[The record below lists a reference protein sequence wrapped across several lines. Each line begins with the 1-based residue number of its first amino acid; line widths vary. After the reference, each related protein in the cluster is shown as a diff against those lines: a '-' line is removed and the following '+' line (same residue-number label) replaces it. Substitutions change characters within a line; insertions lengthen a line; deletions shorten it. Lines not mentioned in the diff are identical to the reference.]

1 MTQEDFMT
9 VPATGDAGRDDIRI
23 VGAREHNLKDV
34 SLRIPKNKITVFTGV
49 SGSGKSSIVF
59 DTLAVE
65 AQRQLNGTFS
75 WFIRNQLPKYRRPHA
90 DAIEN
95 LTAPVI
101 VDQKPVGGNA
111 RSTVGTMTDV
121 YSMIRVLFSRHGRPY
136 NPPAVYSFN
145 DPQGMCP
152 GCDGLGQE
160 RHVDVERMLDRTKSL
175 DDGAIRLPT
184 HKVGSM
190 DWQQYANSGH
200 FDTSKPLCDYSDA
213 EWHML
218 LHGSGGKV
226 TVSTANSTMTLTYE
240 GIVDRFARTN
250 LKRDLSSLSE
260 RGRANVERFITLGDC
275 AACEGTRLNPTAL
288 ATTIGGHT
296 IADWSRMEISEL
308 IKRLDAVDDPVA
320 KPIADG
326 VRTALER
333 IDAIGLG
340 YLSLDRATMSLS
352 GGEAQ
357 RLKMVRHL
365 GSSLIGM
372 TLIFDEPSTGLHPR
386 DVGRLNDLLRELR
399 DKGNTVLVVEH
410 DPDVIEIADHVVD
423 VGPRA
428 GVHGGEI
435 VFQGTYEQLT
445 RADTLTGAGLRR
457 TGSVKDVVRR
467 PTGKLPIEGANLH
480 NLKNVS
486 VSFPTGVL
494 TAVTGVAGSGKSSLV
509 AKVFMST
516 YPEAVFVDQSA
527 IRASSR
533 STPAG
538 YLEVMDP
545 IRKLFARASGASA
558 SLFSFNSAGACD
570 ECNGRGELVTELAY
584 MDPVRTPCDSCDGR
598 RFKEDVLAHLLRGK
612 SIADVLELSAEDAV
626 AFFTESEI
634 NGRLAGLVEVGLD
647 YLTLG
652 QPLSTLSGG
661 ERQRLKL
668 AGRLHRSG
676 CVYVL
681 DEPTTGLHMS
691 DVETVVGLMNKLVD
705 QGNTVIVIEHNLDV
719 VRQADWVIDLGPD
732 GGKHGGEI
740 VFTGTPAELLTA
752 EGSATGE
759 SLRRCR
765 TA

>member
-1 MTQEDFMT
+1 MGENED
-9 VPATGDAGRDDIRI
+9 GILI
-23 VGAREHNLKDV
+23 VGARENNLKDV
-34 SLRIPKNKITVFTGV
+34 TLRLPKNKITVFTGV

-59 DTLAVE
+59 DTVAVE

-75 WFIRNQLPKYRRPHA
+75 WFIRNQLPKYQRPHA
-90 DAIEN
+90 DMISN
-95 LTAPVI
+95 LTAPVV

-111 RSTVGTMTDV
+111 RSTVGTMTDI
-121 YSMIRVLFSRHGRPY
+121 YSSIRVLFSRHGTPY
-136 NPPAVYSFN
+136 NPPSAYSFN

-152 GCDGLGQE
+152 ECDGLGQA
-160 RHVDVERMLDRTKSL
+160 RRVDVERMLDRTKSL
-175 DDGAIRLPT
+175 DEGAIQLPT

-200 FDTSKPLCDYSDA
+200 FDNAKRLKDYTDD

-226 TVSTANSTMTLTYE
+226 TVSTANSTAALNYE
-240 GIVDRFARTN
+240 GVVARFARTN

-275 AACEGTRLNPTAL
+275 TACEGARLNPKAL
-288 ATTIGGHT
+288 ATKIGPHT
-296 IADWSRMEISEL
+296 IADWSRMEVSDL
-308 IKRLDAVDDPVA
+308 IDVLATIDDPVA
-320 KPIADG
+320 TPIAEG
-326 VRTALER
+326 ISTALQR
-333 IDAIGLG
+333 ISSIGLG
-340 YLSLDRATMSLS
+340 YLSLDRQTTSLS

-365 GSSLIGM
+365 SSSLVGM
-372 TLIFDEPSTGLHPR
+372 TFIFDEPSTGLHPR

-435 VFQGTYEQLT
+435 VFAGSFTQLKE
-445 RADTLTGAGLRR
+445 ADTLTGAGLRR
-457 TGSVKDVVRR
+457 TGSVKDPVRR
-467 PTGKLPIEGANLH
+467 ATGELLIERAGLH

-486 VSFPTGVL
+486 VSLPTGVL

-509 AKVFMST
+509 AGAFMSA
-516 YPEAVFVDQSA
+516 YPETIYVDQSA
-527 IRASSR
+527 IKASSR
-533 STPAG
+533 STPASH
-538 YLEVMDP
+538 LDVMDP
-545 IRKLFARASGASA
+545 IRKLFAKASGAQA
-558 SLFSFNSAGACD
+558 GLFSFNSAGACD
-570 ECNGRGELVTELAY
+570 ECKGRGEIVTELAY
-584 MDPVRTPCDSCDGR
+584 MDPVRTHCDSCDGR
-598 RFKEDVLAHLLRGK
+598 RFKENVLAYRLRGK
-612 SIADVLELSAEDAV
+612 SIADVLELPAEEAV
-626 AFFTESEI
+626 EFFTEREVHHK
-634 NGRLAGLVEVGLD
+634 LTGLLDVGLD

-652 QPLSTLSGG
+652 QSLSTLSGG

-668 AGRLHRSG
+668 VGQLHRSG
-676 CVYVL
+676 SVYVL

-691 DVETVVGLMNKLVD
+691 DVDTIVALLNRLVD
-705 QGNTVIVIEHNLDV
+705 QGNTVIVIEHNLDI

-740 VFTGTPAELLTA
+740 VFTGTPTELLKA
-752 EGSATGE
+752 DASATGQY
-759 SLRRCR
+759 LRRYS
-765 TA
+765 TS